1 MAACTSMALPNELKS
16 LLKTT
21 IQETKDAELIETR
34 LLQRAQANMNT
45 YLKIINMRLI
55 GPDHTTHS
63 LETKIDK
70 LMSYIVGVSGR
81 LDSEGGLETGEG

>member
-1 MAACTSMALPNELKS
+1 MVTRTSMALPNELKS

-55 GPDHTTHS
+55 GPDHTMQS

-81 LDSEGGLETGEG
+81 LDSEGNLEVEEG

>member
-1 MAACTSMALPNELKS
+1 MALPNELKS

-21 IQETKDAELIETR
+21 IQETKDTELIETR

-63 LETKIDK
+63 LEAKIDK
-70 LMSYIVGVSGR
+70 LMSYIVNVSGR